1 LLGERLLMTPV
12 VLIGVSL
19 LLFVLADVSD
29 VFPNPRHRPLL
40 ARYGSYL
47 NNTAHLRLGHS
58 SARPESVSVLIRI
71 SLPPTIE
78 LTALASVI
86 AIVVSVVLGSL
97 AAMNDGR
104 RIDKLISLATAA
116 GQAVPDFVLALIAVE
131 VFAVILH
138 VVPAGGYVS
147 LSDGFGPWLSH
158 LIAPACALAIPFIAA
173 MTRAV
178 RASLV
183 DELGK
188 DYVRTARGAGI
199 PQSQMILR
207 NVLPN
212 ALLPPLT
219 MLALRISALLGGV
232 VLVENVFNI
241 PGIGFLLV
249 SAMRESDLA
258 VIQAIALLGALL
270 VLVLNALVDVCYIV
284 ADPKLR
290 VESVA

>member
-1 LLGERLLMTPV
+1 
-12 VLIGVSL
+12 
-19 LLFVLADVSD
+19 
-29 VFPNPRHRPLL
+29 
-40 ARYGSYL
+40 
-47 NNTAHLRLGHS
+47 
-58 SARPESVSVLIRI
+58 
-71 SLPPTIE
+71 
-78 LTALASVI
+78 
-86 AIVVSVVLGSL
+86 
-97 AAMNDGR
+97 
-104 RIDKLISLATAA
+104 
-116 GQAVPDFVLALIAVE
+116 
-131 VFAVILH
+131 
-138 VVPAGGYVS
+138 
-147 LSDGFGPWLSH
+147 
-158 LIAPACALAIPFIAA
+158 
-173 MTRAV
+173 
-178 RASLV
+178 LV